1 MRGATLYNHH
11 LDTFL
16 KVAEK
21 GSFSKAAKDLYI
33 SPTAVIK
40 QMNLL
45 ESSVGSTLFNRTH
58 RRLSLTKAGESL
70 RADAQHIIQYCNESI
85 ERARTAEAA
94 GKRVVRVG
102 SSPMT
107 PSNFLTPYLPR
118 VLNAMPGMTIKL
130 VTFENT
136 PENAARILANLGED
150 IDIVAG
156 AFDEAFLKSRGCAG
170 LLLSQEPMR
179 IAVPPAHELY
189 DRSIITEDD
198 LAGQRIFIIQRGW
211 DEATD
216 RLNDHLRNDVENVE
230 LVEFPFLK
238 LDEFN
243 RCAEENALLV
253 TIDPW
258 EDVHPLLSSKPVEW
272 DFRLNFGILH
282 APEPEPHVAKLLD
295 AVEKL
300 TPSGSNGQVV

>member
-1 MRGATLYNHH
+1 MYNHQ

-21 GSFSKAAKDLYI
+21 GSFSKAAEELYI

-45 ESSVGSTLFNRTH
+45 ESLVGAKLFNRTH
-58 RRLSLTKAGESL
+58 RGLTLTKAGESL
-70 RADAQHIIQYCNESI
+70 RVDAAHIIQFCNEALV
-85 ERARTAEAA
+85 RAQSAEAENQ
-94 GKRVVRVG
+94 RIVRMG

-107 PSNFLTPYLPR
+107 PSAFLGHLWPQVLKELPGTT
-118 VLNAMPGMTIKL
+118 LKL

-156 AFDEAFLKSRGCAG
+156 AFDEAFLKSRGCAA
-170 LLLSQEPMR
+170 LELSREPIR
-179 IAVPPAHELY
+179 IAVPSTHPLAEKDEL
-189 DRSIITEDD
+189 TERD
-198 LAGQRIFIIQRGW
+198 LEGERIFIIQRGW
-211 DEATD
+211 NEETD
-216 RLNDHLRNDVENVE
+216 KLNDHLRNDLKDVNV
-230 LVEFPFLK
+230 VEFPFLK

-253 TIDPW
+253 SIDPW
-258 EDVHPLLSSKPVEW
+258 RDVHPLLTIKPIAW
-272 DFRLNFGILH
+272 DFALPFGLLH
-282 APEPEPHVAKLLD
+282 AQEPKPHIQALVD
-295 AVEKL
+295 AIAR
-300 TPSGSNGQVV
+300 VVDARALGDGVSA

>member
-1 MRGATLYNHH
+1 MRWGSLFLYNHQ

-21 GSFSKAAKDLYI
+21 GSFSKAAEDLYI
-33 SPTAVIK
+33 SPTAIIK

-45 ESSVGSTLFNRTH
+45 ESSVGATLFNRTH
-58 RRLSLTKAGESL
+58 RGLTLTRAGESL
-70 RADAQHIIQYCNESI
+70 RVDAQHIIQYCNESV
-85 ERARTAEAA
+85 ERARAAEAA
-94 GKRVVRVG
+94 GKRIVRVG

-107 PSNFLTPYLPR
+107 PSAFLGKLWPK
-118 VLNAMPGMTIKL
+118 VLGSVPDTTIKL

-156 AFDEAFLKSRGCAG
+156 AFDDAFLKSRRCAG
-170 LLLSQEPMR
+170 LPLSREPIR
-179 IAVPPAHELY
+179 IAASPMHPLY
-189 DRSIITEDD
+189 GRSVITEDD

-211 DEATD
+211 NEVTD
-216 RLNDHLRNDVENVE
+216 RLNDHLRNDVEGVQ

-258 EDVHPLLSSKPVEW
+258 EDVHPLLSSMPVEW
-272 DFRLNFGILH
+272 DYALTFGILH
-282 APEPEPHVAKLLD
+282 APDPEPHVARLLE
-295 AVEKL
+295 ACRELV
-300 TPSGSNGQVV
+300 G